1 MDPII
6 KQWARTVAIGETL
19 KTTHMS
25 MVISNQRILN
35 VYEKF
40 ADEGLQAFV
49 LRNDRM
55 KLIGWGET
63 SENKLTHA
71 VGVFILR
78 ELLKQHDPR
87 KAYIANF
94 EEDGESY
101 DTIKDMDYAQ
111 IESLYIGRHHAW
123 WKAIEDRQRT
133 GILMLRAANFLG
145 LKWPD
150 KFGMKT
156 IGDYRFPTAH
166 KLLGMDR
173 FGRVKIQTLLRV
185 LAWAA
190 LSDEEIPEL
199 ESASPTD
206 VMKQA
211 NLTTKEKGILEER
224 YTEQRKTLQEIG
236 KSWSMTRERA
246 RQIEEKTLRKL
257 RILQLDKPVRKWL
270 LDQADLIWASLSK
283 DNGESVKS
291 IGDGRKAYR
300 NVTGEVELALAL
312 CEMTLDEVLRRVG
325 EQVGEIW
332 IRRKVRA
339 LV

>member
-1 MDPII
+1 MEPII
-6 KQWARTVAIGETL
+6 KQWARTVVIGETL

-35 VYEKF
+35 VYEKY

-49 LRNDRM
+49 LRNDRHKM
-55 KLIGWGET
+55 IGWGET
-63 SENKLTHA
+63 SENKMTQAL
-71 VGVFILR
+71 GIFILR

-87 KAYIANF
+87 KAYIADY
-94 EEDGESY
+94 EDDGESY
-101 DTIKDMDYAQ
+101 ETIREMSYAQ

-133 GILMLRAANFLG
+133 GIHMFQAANFLG
-145 LKWPD
+145 LKWPE
-150 KFGMKT
+150 KFGLNT

-166 KLLGMDR
+166 KLLGMNQ
-173 FGRVKIQTLLRV
+173 FGRVKIQALLRI

-190 LSDEEIPEL
+190 LSDEEIPEP
-199 ESASPTD
+199 ESASPSE
-206 VMKQA
+206 VMLRA
-211 NLTTKEKGILEER
+211 NLKDKQSGILQER
-224 YTEQRKTLQEIG
+224 YTEQRKTLREIG
-236 KSWSMTRERA
+236 IGWTMTRERV
-246 RQIEEKTLRKL
+246 RQIEEKAINKL
-257 RILQLDKPVRKWL
+257 RLLQLDKPVRKWL

-339 LV
+339 LA

>member
-1 MDPII
+1 MDSVI

-19 KTTHMS
+19 KATHMS
-25 MVISNQRILN
+25 LVISNQRILN
-35 VYEKF
+35 VYERY
-40 ADEGLQAFV
+40 ADKGLQAFV

-63 SENKLTHA
+63 SENKFTHA
-71 VGVFILR
+71 VSVFILR

-87 KAYIANF
+87 KAYIADY
-94 EEDGESY
+94 EADGESY
-101 DTIKDMDYAQ
+101 ETIREMSYAQ
-111 IESLYIGRHHAW
+111 IEALYIGRHHVW

-133 GILMLRAANFLG
+133 GIHMLKAANFLN
-145 LKWPD
+145 LKWPE

-156 IGDYRFPTAH
+156 VGDYRFPTAH

-190 LSDEEIPEL
+190 LSDEEIPEP
-199 ESASPTD
+199 ESASPIEIMERAT
-206 VMKQA
+206 
-211 NLTTKEKGILEER
+211 LTIREKGILQER

-236 KSWSMTRERA
+236 KGWTMTRERA

-283 DNGESVKS
+283 DNGESVRS

-312 CEMTLDEVLRRVG
+312 CDMTLDEVLRRVG

-332 IRRKVRA
+332 IRRKVRVLA
-339 LV
+339 